1 MKEENK
7 KCSKLQN
14 DVSELISKEN
24 DRNIDK
30 ALICIVCVIA
40 IIYGMYGV
48 ISNEIK
54 IKNSYTKAVDLTTNI
69 YPLYYVDKLV
79 CENDKI
85 YLMDKKNHAVQIF
98 NLDGQH
104 LFTVSTANLKPVDI
118 GVKDQGLYIVLESKK
133 NFGMDDV
140 YYEYYI
146 DVDKIEILK
155 SKELKKY
162 EVKKDDKNQKN
173 KYISKS
179 GKTYKL
185 RNNIVYVG
193 NTKIKLRDI
202 PRWPLSNKFYSCL
215 IVFGFV
221 ILVFIKFKIVDIFNR
236 KISCKEKI
244 L

>member
-1 MKEENK
+1 MITYDPFWK
-7 KCSKLQN
+7 
-14 DVSELISKEN
+14 
-24 DRNIDK
+24 
-30 ALICIVCVIA
+30 
-40 IIYGMYGV
+40 
-48 ISNEIK
+48 
-54 IKNSYTKAVDLTTNI
+54 T
-69 YPLYYVDKLV
+69 
-79 CENDKI
+79 
-85 YLMDKKNHAVQIF
+85 
-98 NLDGQH
+98 
-104 LFTVSTANLKPVDI
+104 
-118 GVKDQGLYIVLESKK
+118 
-133 NFGMDDV
+133 
-140 YYEYYI
+140 
-146 DVDKIEILK
+146 LK
-155 SKELKKY
+155 SKNISQYKLI
-162 EVKKDDKNQKN
+162 KDYHVSAGQLSRMRKN